1 MDHDHVRRRL
11 KLRHLES
18 VVAVANTG
26 SMAKAATVLAIS
38 QPAVSRAIADAERTL
53 GVRLFERSSQ
63 GVEPTQ
69 YGRALVSRGVA
80 AFDEIT
86 QAIKDIASLAD
97 PTAGELWI
105 GSTPGLSEG
114 GILAVITRLQRKHPR
129 IVFHVV
135 PCGEIGRAH
144 V

>member
-26 SMAKAATVLAIS
+26 SMAKAATVLTIS

-69 YGRALVSRGVA
+69 YGRALVRRGLA
-80 AFDEIT
+80 AFDEIA
-86 QAIKDIASLAD
+86 QGIKDIASLAD

-105 GSTPGLSEG
+105 GS
-114 GILAVITRLQRKHPR
+114 LADIPARLASSCD
-129 IVFHVV
+129 FYDYT
-135 PCGEIGRAH
+135 A
-144 V
+144 